1 MNQIISTSP
10 SPGQAQTF
18 QFGQFSLRALLLDG
32 EPWFVAA
39 DVARALGYR
48 DAYNLARRLDEDEKG
63 THSVSTLGGQQD
75 MSVISESGLY
85 SAILTSQ
92 VEGAKEFKRWVTTEV
107 LPAIRKTGTYQA
119 PQTLEERSLSI
130 ITELTG
136 VVAEQ
141 KALIAEIEPKAQ
153 AFEDFLGAE
162 GSCSVGDAAKILC
175 KAGINTGPQRLFR
188 TLDSLGWT
196 YIRAGERHIKQDALE
211 RGYLVAKAQ
220 SYYDQNAGVRKV
232 TTPQVRVTAKG
243 LNRLREKLLPPIE
256 DLAQLTA

>member
-1 MNQIISTSP
+1 MNQLTPTSP
-10 SPGQAQTF
+10 DQLHTF
-18 QFGQFSLRALLLDG
+18 TFGQLTLRALLLAG

-63 THSVSTLGGQQD
+63 THSVSTLGGQQE

-92 VEGAKEFKRWVTTEV
+92 VEGAKEFKRWVTAEV

-141 KALIAEIEPKAQ
+141 KALIAEIEPKAEVYNRVLTPEHS
-153 AFEDFLGAE
+153 FG
-162 GSCSVGDAAKILC
+162 
-175 KAGINTGPQRLFR
+175 FR
-188 TLDSLGWT
+188 QLVSALREHFPVNEAD
-196 YIRAGERHIKQDALE
+196 IKRVLRE
-211 RGYLVAKAQ
+211 RGLIHQQTLTATAKAIDGGWAVQ
-220 SYYDQNAGVRKV
+220 RAQGNWGGKERFQARF
-232 TTPQVRVTAKG
+232 TTKT
-243 LNRLREKLLPPIE
+243 LEWLLKELEPLE
-256 DLAQLTA
+256 DVA

>member
-1 MNQIISTSP
+1 MNQLTQTSP
-10 SPGQAQTF
+10 DQLHTF
-18 QFGQFSLRALLLDG
+18 TFGQVTLRALLLAG

-92 VEGAKEFKRWVTTEV
+92 VEGAKEFKRWVTAEV

-141 KALIAEIEPKAQ
+141 KALIAEIEPKAEVYNRVLTPEHSFGFRQLVSALREHFPVNEADIKRVLRERGLIHQQTLTATAKAIDGGWAVQRAQGNWGGKERFQ
-153 AFEDFLGAE
+153 ARFTTKTLEWLLKE
-162 GSCSVGDAAKILC
+162 LEPLEDAA
-175 KAGINTGPQRLFR
+175 
-188 TLDSLGWT
+188 
-196 YIRAGERHIKQDALE
+196 
-211 RGYLVAKAQ
+211 
-220 SYYDQNAGVRKV
+220 
-232 TTPQVRVTAKG
+232 
-243 LNRLREKLLPPIE
+243 
-256 DLAQLTA
+256 

>member
-39 DVARALGYR
+39 DVARALEYR
-48 DAYNLARRLDEDEKG
+48 DAHNMFRGIDQEDKG
-63 THSVSTLGGQQD
+63 YSLLSTPGGNQQ
-75 MSVISESGLY
+75 MTTVNESGLY
-85 SAILTSQ
+85 TAIVRANT
-92 VEGAKEFKRWVTTEV
+92 ERAKPFRRWVTAEV

-141 KALIAEIEPKAQ
+141 KALIAEIGPKAEVYERVLTPEHSFGFRQLVSALREHFPVNEADIKRVLRERNLIHQQTLTATAKAIDGGWAVQRAQGNWGGKERFQ
-153 AFEDFLGAE
+153 ARFTTKTLEWLLKE
-162 GSCSVGDAAKILC
+162 LEPLEDAA
-175 KAGINTGPQRLFR
+175 
-188 TLDSLGWT
+188 
-196 YIRAGERHIKQDALE
+196 
-211 RGYLVAKAQ
+211 
-220 SYYDQNAGVRKV
+220 
-232 TTPQVRVTAKG
+232 
-243 LNRLREKLLPPIE
+243 
-256 DLAQLTA
+256 

>member
-1 MNQIISTSP
+1 MNQLTQTSP
-10 SPGQAQTF
+10 DQLHTF
-18 QFGQFSLRALLLDG
+18 TFGQVTLRALLLAG

-39 DVARALGYR
+39 DVARTLGYR

-92 VEGAKEFKRWVTTEV
+92 VEGAKEFKRWVTAEV
-107 LPAIRKTGTYQA
+107 LPAIRKTGTYQT

-141 KALIAEIEPKAQ
+141 KALIAEIEPKAEVYNRVLTPEHSFGFRQLVSALREHFPVNEADIKRVLRERGLIHQQTLTATAKAIDGGWAVQRAQGNWGGKERFQ
-153 AFEDFLGAE
+153 ARFTTKTLEWLLKE
-162 GSCSVGDAAKILC
+162 LEPLEDAA
-175 KAGINTGPQRLFR
+175 
-188 TLDSLGWT
+188 
-196 YIRAGERHIKQDALE
+196 
-211 RGYLVAKAQ
+211 
-220 SYYDQNAGVRKV
+220 
-232 TTPQVRVTAKG
+232 
-243 LNRLREKLLPPIE
+243 
-256 DLAQLTA
+256 

>member
-1 MNQIISTSP
+1 MNQLTPTSP
-10 SPGQAQTF
+10 DQLQTF
-18 QFGQFSLRALLLDG
+18 QLGQLTLRALLLAG

-92 VEGAKEFKRWVTTEV
+92 VEGAKEFKRWVTAEV
-107 LPAIRKTGTYQA
+107 LPAIRKTGTYQT

-141 KALIAEIEPKAQ
+141 KALIAEIEPKAEVYNRVLTPEHS
-153 AFEDFLGAE
+153 FG
-162 GSCSVGDAAKILC
+162 
-175 KAGINTGPQRLFR
+175 FR
-188 TLDSLGWT
+188 QLVSALREHFPVNEAD
-196 YIRAGERHIKQDALE
+196 IKRVLRE
-211 RGYLVAKAQ
+211 RGLIHQQTLTATAKAIDGGWAVQ
-220 SYYDQNAGVRKV
+220 RAQGNWGGKERFQARF
-232 TTPQVRVTAKG
+232 TTKT
-243 LNRLREKLLPPIE
+243 LEWLLKELEPLE
-256 DLAQLTA
+256 DVA